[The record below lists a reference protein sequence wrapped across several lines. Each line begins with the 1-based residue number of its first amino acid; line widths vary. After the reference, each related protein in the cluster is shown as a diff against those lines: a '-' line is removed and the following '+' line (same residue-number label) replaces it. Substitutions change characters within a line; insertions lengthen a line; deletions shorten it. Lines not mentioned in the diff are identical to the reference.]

1 MYKLGLVCLCLIV
14 VASAELAQKPMASN
28 YDVLQNFTVSFM
40 TAYEGKVYN
49 ASGVCFS
56 NAATSKLD
64 SDIVAIM
71 KSLAFGQ
78 MTNLDSYTKTL
89 VSDIQSDFLLC
100 RVTDLSISFHN
111 NLKVHGYSYF
121 IGNAFWRAL
130 DIYDC
135 AGRAVVDLLKG
146 DFASTAI
153 QLGTMVKYLNP
164 PLLTV
169 SEREMMMS
177 SRNFLAGLAVG
188 LERTP
193 GSSDTC
199 YTDLSAI
206 GTNENQFVSDL
217 WNVLNGN
224 VAAVFSLISDVK
236 NIIAALDSSAP
247 SCNLAELGQFLDSL
261 LTQQG
266 ITQAATNLS
275 NNVGAIKQASAAFPT
290 CTQDF
295 YQCGFSTGEIFRLIS
310 GWGI

>member
-1 MYKLGLVCLCLIV
+1 MYKLGLVCLCLIAATGSEV
-14 VASAELAQKPMASN
+14 VQKPLTGN

-40 TAYEGKVYN
+40 TAYEGKMYN

-56 NAATSKLD
+56 SAATAKLD

-78 MTNLDSYTKTL
+78 MTNLDAYAKTL
-89 VSDIQSDFLLC
+89 VSDLQSDFLLC

-121 IGNAFWRAL
+121 LGNAFWRAL
-130 DIYDC
+130 DIYAC
-135 AGRAVVDLLKG
+135 AGKVVVDLLKR
-146 DFASTAI
+146 DFASAAT
-153 QLGTMVKYLNP
+153 QLGTMAKYLNP
-164 PLLTV
+164 PLLTAA
-169 SEREMMMS
+169 EREMMMS

-206 GTNENQFVSDL
+206 GTNESQFVSDL
-217 WNVLNGN
+217 WSVLNGN
-224 VAAVFSLISDVK
+224 VAAVFSLISDAK
-236 NIIAALDSSAP
+236 NIIAALDSAAP

-261 LTQQG
+261 LTKQG
-266 ITQAATNLS
+266 ITQAAMNLS
-275 NNVGAIKQASAAFPT
+275 GNVGAIKQASAVFPT

-295 YQCGFSTGEIFRLIS
+295 YQCGYSTGEVFRLIS